1 MCRHPATGDL
11 RLLTHGGQLLR
22 KAGLNLAESTSGKY
36 KGHIKLAKRGNALLR
51 KHLFFTVLHLIGTSP
66 VFATWHERNV
76 TVKRLTPMQSV
87 MKLTRK
93 LARLLVAMART
104 GQPFQGDR
112 GKPPAA

>member
-1 MCRHPATGDL
+1 VCRHPATGDL

-36 KGHIKLAKRGNALLR
+36 KAHIKLAKRGNALLR